1 VATLVSFHAH
11 PDDESIQTGGT
22 LARAAQAGHRVV
34 LVFATR
40 GDHGEVEDG
49 FLGEGETLAERRTQE
64 CHASAEVLGVQR
76 VEFLGYLDSGMIG
89 TPENDAPGSFWQA
102 DLDEAAERLAV
113 ILREEGADVLTV
125 YDDNG
130 GYGHPD
136 HIQVH
141 RVGVRAAERAGTPRV
156 AEATMNRDHLRRLF
170 EAQRSAGEGAPEDE
184 LPDVSETSTFGKP
197 ESTITTRVDV
207 SGQLAEKR
215 ASMAAHASQISES
228 SFFLQLP
235 DEAFAS
241 AFGFEWFIRHDLE
254 AGGEMDDD
262 LLAGL

>member
-40 GDHGEVEDG
+40 GDHGEVAEG
-49 FLGEGETLAERRTQE
+49 FLDEGETLAERRTKE
-64 CHASAEVLGVQR
+64 THASAQVLGAQR
-76 VEFLGYLDSGMIG
+76 VEFLGYVDSGMDG

-102 DLDEAAERLAV
+102 DLEQAAERLAA
-113 ILREEGADVLTV
+113 ILREEAADVLTV

-141 RVGVRAAERAGTPRV
+141 RVGVRAAELAGTPRV

-170 EAQRSAGEGAPEDE
+170 EAQLAAGAPEDE

-197 ESTITTRVDV
+197 ESVITTRVDV
-207 SGQLAEKR
+207 ADHLHLKR

-228 SFFLQLP
+228 SFFLQMP
-235 DEAFAS
+235 EDAFAA
-241 AFGFEWFIRHDLE
+241 AFGAEWFIRRDRE
-254 AGGEMDDD
+254 PGGEMDDD